1 MLSRR
6 RRTSARSA
14 MTEILRFAQ
23 DDKINNEEP
32 TMSDKPVIQI
42 NGVKKVYTM
51 GENQV
56 FALRG
61 VDLTVEAGEMIAVMG
76 TSGSGKST
84 LMNILG
90 CLDVPTDGSYVL
102 DGTRV
107 DGLSKNALADLRNQ
121 KLGFVFQG
129 FNLLAR
135 TSALDNVELPLLY
148 DRTGRK
154 LDTKK
159 LAAESLRRVGLGERL
174 DHQPSEL
181 SGGQQQ
187 RVAIARALVT
197 SPTLLL
203 ADEPT
208 GNLDSRMTVEVMAL
222 FQELNAQGITIVL
235 VTHEPDVA
243 AYAKRIVEVRDG
255 RIRKDHPVLGRRNAA
270 DDLKQLDAAPAEDI
284 DSNATADALEEAA

>member
-1 MLSRR
+1 MDTKL
-6 RRTSARSA
+6 
-14 MTEILRFAQ
+14 
-23 DDKINNEEP
+23 
-32 TMSDKPVIQI
+32 VIQI
-42 NGVKKVYTM
+42 SGVKKVYTM
-51 GENQV
+51 GANKV

-61 VDLTVEAGEMIAVMG
+61 VDLTVAPGEMIAVMG
-76 TSGSGKST
+76 SSGSGKST

-90 CLDVPTDGSYVL
+90 CLDVPTEGSYVL
-102 DGTRV
+102 DGVKVNGMSR
-107 DGLSKNALADLRNQ
+107 NALADLRNQ

-148 DRTGRK
+148 DRSGRK
-154 LDTKK
+154 LDTRK
-159 LAAESLRRVGLGERL
+159 LATEALSRVGLGDRL

-197 SPTLLL
+197 HPALLL

-208 GNLDSRMTVEVMAL
+208 GNLDSRTTVEVMTL
-222 FQELNAQGITIVL
+222 FQELNDQGITIVL

-243 AYAKRIVEVRDG
+243 QYAKRVVEVRDG
-255 RIRKDHPVLGRRNAA
+255 HILRDHPVTGRRRAA
-270 DDLKQLDAAPAEDI
+270 DDLAALAAVPDDTDVPAA
-284 DSNATADALEEAA
+284 STALEEAA